1 MINILASD
9 YSTVGYESHGPFTL
23 MIYIFIYDDSTWINM
38 VISVA
43 TLNNQKAKPVFV
55 PFLSPIIFTIFSE
68 VLRWPTQGYPRSLN
82 PTRTT

>member
-1 MINILASD
+1 
-9 YSTVGYESHGPFTL
+9 
-23 MIYIFIYDDSTWINM
+23 M

-55 PFLSPIIFTIFSE
+55 PFLSPIIFAIFSE